1 MQVVFLVLVKFNEI
15 RADIMKKVILVSY
28 LVLTS
33 LFASD
38 TGIGSVATNITD
50 NIEGFTFLLTSAAYI
65 AGLGFFFGSVS
76 KLKAYKD
83 NPNQT
88 PLGVPV
94 IMIFIAA
101 SLFYLPSFIS
111 MVGYTLFQEPA
122 TMTALEI

>member
-1 MQVVFLVLVKFNEI
+1 MKFNEI